1 MSTILKV
8 TSLKKYFETPRGL
21 LHAVDNVSFVIER
34 GKTLGVVG
42 ESGCGKSTLGRTII
56 HLQEPTSGKIV
67 FAGQDITRVNER
79 QMEALREDMQ
89 MIFQDP
95 FSSLNPR
102 MSVGQLIA
110 EPLLIYKKH
119 KNQRELARHVIE
131 LMDTV
136 GLARRLANSYPHEL
150 DGGRRQRIG
159 VARALALEPKFIVCD
174 EPVSALDVSVQ
185 AQIINLMQD
194 LQEAMNLT
202 YMFITHDMS
211 VVRHISDDI
220 MVMYLGSMV
229 EFADSEEM
237 FNIRLHPYTQ
247 ALLAA
252 VPIPVVGAK
261 KGHTLLKGEITSP
274 IGLGKE
280 CRFAKRCPYAE
291 ERCLHETPFIEEV
304 RPHHFV
310 ACHRVREINHNK
322 LGYKGETPQQVL

>member
-1 MSTILKV
+1 MTAILKV
-8 TSLKKYFETPRGL
+8 TDLKKYFETPRGL
-21 LHAVDNVSFVIER
+21 LHAVDNVSFTIER

-42 ESGCGKSTLGRTII
+42 ESGCGKSTLGRTVI
-56 HLQEPTSGKIV
+56 HLHEPTSGKII
-67 FAGQDITRVNER
+67 FDGRDISRVNEK
-79 QMEALREDMQ
+79 QIKDLREDMQ

-119 KNQRELARHVIE
+119 RSERDLARHVAS

-174 EPVSALDVSVQ
+174 EPVSALDVSIQ

-194 LQEAMNLT
+194 LQEEMGLT

-211 VVRHISDDI
+211 VVRHVSDDI
-220 MVMYLGSMV
+220 MVMYLGTMV

-252 VPIPVVGAK
+252 VPIPAIGAK
-261 KGHTLLKGEITSP
+261 KERSLLKGEITSP
-274 IGLGKE
+274 IGLGE
-280 CRFAKRCPYAE
+280 GCRFAKRCPYAE
-291 ERCLHETPFIEEV
+291 ERCFSETPALTEA

-310 ACHRVREINHNK
+310 ACHRLKEI
-322 LGYKGETPQQVL
+322 G